1 MSERLQKYLAK
12 AGIGSRRSCET
23 LIHQGKIIVNGEV
36 AKIGSSVKDTDV
48 VEFDNKVIRVKEDI
62 LKVLMLNKPEGVLSS
77 SAREKNIPIVYDYLP
92 NSFNQRNWIS
102 IGRLDINTSGLM
114 LFTNDGGFANHC
126 MHPSNTLDREYLV
139 RARGEFTLEK
149 KKQMLSGIMIE
160 DQIHKF
166 TDVVEGEKNGTNQW
180 FSVCLVSGKNREVRK
195 IFQSLDLE
203 VSRLKRTRFGPIF
216 LPSTLQKGK
225 VKELEESDIDALKNY
240 GKKS

>member
-12 AGIGSRRSCET
+12 AGIGSRRACEK
-23 LIHQGKIIVNGEV
+23 LIQEGKVILNGRI
-36 AKIGSSVKDTDV
+36 AQIGASVSEIDV
-48 VEFDNKVIRVKEDI
+48 VEFNNKIIKVKADELKVI
-62 LKVLMLNKPEGVLSS
+62 MLNKPEGVLSS

-114 LFTNDGGFANHC
+114 LFTNDGSFANYC

-149 KKQMLSGIMIE
+149 KNSMLKGIMID

-195 IFQSLDLE
+195 IFQSLDFE

-225 VKELEESDIDALKNY
+225 FKELQEKDIELLKNY
-240 GKKS
+240 GK

>member
-12 AGIGSRRSCET
+12 AGIGSRRACEK
-23 LIHQGKIIVNGEV
+23 LIQEGKVILNGNI
-36 AKIGSSVKDTDV
+36 AQIGASVSEIDI
-48 VEFDNKVIRVKEDI
+48 VEFDNKIIKVKADE
-62 LKVLMLNKPEGVLSS
+62 LKVIMLNKPEGVLSS

-92 NSFNQRNWIS
+92 NSLNQRNWIS

-114 LFTNDGGFANHC
+114 LFTNDGSFANYC

-149 KKQMLSGIMIE
+149 KNSMLKGIMID

-195 IFQSLDLE
+195 IFQSLDFE

-225 VKELEESDIDALKNY
+225 FKELQEKDIELLKNY
-240 GKKS
+240 GK